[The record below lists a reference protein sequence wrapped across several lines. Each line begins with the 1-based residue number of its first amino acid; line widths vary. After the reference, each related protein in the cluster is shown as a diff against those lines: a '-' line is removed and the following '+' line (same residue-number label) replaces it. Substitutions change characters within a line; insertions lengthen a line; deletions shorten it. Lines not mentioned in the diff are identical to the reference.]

1 MADTQPITA
10 SDMPAGEYAIVKALG
25 HRTLVGRVLE
35 IERFGTKM
43 LQVEPLFGDVM
54 LGPVL
59 LGGGSIYQFT
69 PCSAAIAFAR
79 RPKETYQLPP
89 SVAAVVPPLALPSNE
104 ELPSFLSEIDGDE
117 VAASACAHINRG
129 WNEREQYEWCKDCG
143 EQVDG

>member
-1 MADTQPITA
+1 MLEHQTITA
-10 SDMPAGEYAIVKALG
+10 SDMPAGDYAIVEALG

-69 PCSAAIAFAR
+69 PCSAAIAYAR
-79 RPKETYQLPP
+79 RPQQTYQLPP
-89 SVAAVVPPLALPSNE
+89 SVAAVIPPIALPSNE
-104 ELPSFLSEIDGDE
+104 EMPSFLDENGDGEEDLSD
-117 VAASACAHINRG
+117 VF
-129 WNEREQYEWCKDCG
+129 D
-143 EQVDG
+143 DGIPF

>member
-10 SDMPAGEYAIVKALG
+10 SDMPAGEYAIVEALG

-104 ELPSFLSEIDGDE
+104 ELPSFLSDDDE
-117 VAASACAHINRG
+117 EPGCLHANRG

-143 EQVDG
+143 EGVDG

>member
-1 MADTQPITA
+1 MIDAQQISAAT
-10 SDMPAGEYAIVKALG
+10 MPDGEYAIVEALG
-25 HRTLVGRVLE
+25 HRTLVGRVTE

-69 PCSAAIAFAR
+69 PCSATIAFAR
-79 RPKETYQLPP
+79 RPKEMYQLPP

-104 ELPSFLSEIDGDE
+104 ELPSFLSEIDGE
-117 VAASACAHINRG
+117 A
-129 WNEREQYEWCKDCG
+129 EEWGD
-143 EQVDG
+143 D